1 MSIHFSTFAI
11 EKEMIDI
18 LKQRHFRKAGREQN
32 NPKYKKP
39 KNQKAMKKELKE
51 MLLNALD
58 NNHPHKMGQDYYVSV
73 QTHGGEEYE
82 VILYPQERYSF
93 WTGYAIE
100 YLISY
105 EKALNIRLTMET
117 ENGVTVAKFR

>member
-1 MSIHFSTFAI
+1 
-11 EKEMIDI
+11 
-18 LKQRHFRKAGREQN
+18 
-32 NPKYKKP
+32 
-39 KNQKAMKKELKE
+39 MKKELKE

-73 QTHGGEEYE
+73 QTHWGEEYE

-93 WTGYAIE
+93 WTGYTIE